1 MQQALPEDLWFFIIL
16 LALLI
21 LAYLWNDK
29 AGSSGKKR
37 KRTTTDPDPE
47 PEPTTDPDPGP
58 EPGPGGGE
66 RPPEIHA
73 HIHSHSRFSEEVGD
87 EFAVKATFDPGDGD
101 VQEKRVEINGRE
113 VNIAEQGDGI
123 FVSEPVRVVE
133 GENVGEVSIK
143 TTAGEDMDRTGFEAS
158 EGGDGGDGREDP
170 SVRAGYEII
179 DEQKGHVRIEATS
192 IPGSLPIEKT
202 IINISSRGENVGGNV
217 DESEN
222 CVFESKGLP
231 HGNYIITAIAQDVE
245 GNTGQYT
252 EPFTLKMPGAGPSV
266 PGGGLPGGIFNPQIE
281 VSPEININTESSGGS
296 TRTTDPEDYDGDRWE
311 VYFQILKESNMPDE
325 ILKEFL
331 FIFKSR
337 NDVEN
342 IVDRLSINQML
353 ISRLIDLLTN
363 VRESQVPEVGFTI
376 VSIIDNQNLDSLN
389 NTIMNNIVETIQANF
404 TILTKFKNDPT
415 PKGSMGTDLG
425 FDKLV
430 EHIEEEAELE
440 EEISKLD
447 KDAVQELR
455 KVQEWYRQNQA
466 WITKIDEVTETN
478 NLESMSP
485 AKVSDL
491 VRQINARTKSDI
503 DLSDHE
509 MVTERREEAERMIS
523 HLDRALN
530 DLREARGDTVELEHD
545 EERVGEALNKIEDR
559 FREEIKVAMQVLN
572 KRGGTGSRNRE
583 E

>member
-179 DEQKGHVRIEATS
+179 DEQKGHVRIQATS

-281 VSPEININTESSGGS
+281 VSPEINIDIGSGNPEVSIG
-296 TRTTDPEDYDGDRWE
+296 PEDGDIPD
-311 VYFQILKESNMPDE
+311 FILEYLSDMIKFKDYAEDRVESGVLKSDV
-325 ILKEFL
+325 ILYGFCNSYYGGNPLGLSHKPINIMRAMKNLTINFDSVISTVEKFEDDSIRDNFKDL
-331 FIFKSR
+331 NIKSR
-337 NDVEN
+337 NDILTQLQQVSIAFPQCN
-342 IVDRLSINQML
+342 TSISSDRLS
-353 ISRLIDLLTN
+353 
-363 VRESQVPEVGFTI
+363 
-376 VSIIDNQNLDSLN
+376 
-389 NTIMNNIVETIQANF
+389 
-404 TILTKFKNDPT
+404 
-415 PKGSMGTDLG
+415 SM
-425 FDKLV
+425 
-430 EHIEEEAELE
+430 
-440 EEISKLD
+440 
-447 KDAVQELR
+447 
-455 KVQEWYRQNQA
+455 
-466 WITKIDEVTETN
+466 
-478 NLESMSP
+478 
-485 AKVSDL
+485 
-491 VRQINARTKSDI
+491 
-503 DLSDHE
+503 
-509 MVTERREEAERMIS
+509 
-523 HLDRALN
+523 
-530 DLREARGDTVELEHD
+530 
-545 EERVGEALNKIEDR
+545 
-559 FREEIKVAMQVLN
+559 
-572 KRGGTGSRNRE
+572 
-583 E
+583 

>member
-47 PEPTTDPDPGP
+47 PEPTTDPDPDPGP

-101 VQEKRVEINGRE
+101 VQEKRVEINERE

-123 FVSEPVRVVE
+123 FVSEPVRVIE
-133 GENVGEVSIK
+133 GENVGKVSIK
-143 TTAGEDMDRTGFEAS
+143 TTVGEDMDRTGFEAS

-170 SVRAGYEII
+170 SVRAEYEIL

-192 IPGSLPIEKT
+192 IPGSLPIKKT
-202 IINISSRGENVGGNV
+202 IINISARGENVGGNV

-245 GNTGQYT
+245 GNTGRYT

-281 VSPEININTESSGGS
+281 VSPEININTGEGEGS
-296 TRTTDPEDYDGDRWE
+296 PTGTTDPEDYNGSRWRIFLQVIRESGIRSDVKDIILDILGGNSDQYPVSIIWVVRLMQIVESLPKEDVPNAAREVVSYTRENRIRNVSGGYFNGIVNLLERDFTLERKPLERTDSPYDRE
-311 VYFQILKESNMPDE
+311 QKEGKVDEFFEETYTRLKSLLKESKKMSGIDE
-325 ILKEFL
+325 EAIEDFYEAMEVFERERALIQAFAM
-331 FIFKSR
+331 
-337 NDVEN
+337 
-342 IVDRLSINQML
+342 INQNKL
-353 ISRLIDLLTN
+353 QNAL
-363 VRESQVPEVGFTI
+363 EEVDTI
-376 VSIIDNQNLDSLN
+376 TVKKIIKTAEQRAGVD
-389 NTIMNNIVETIQANF
+389 
-404 TILTKFKNDPT
+404 
-415 PKGSMGTDLG
+415 
-425 FDKLV
+425 DKLSD
-430 EHIEEEAELE
+430 EQFLSEIKSDLQTISEDIGEAYNLLQSADDLASDEY
-440 EEISKLD
+440 D
-447 KDAVQELR
+447 KDKDLEKAIEAFEGVYLNEVR
-455 KVQEWYRQNQA
+455 K
-466 WITKIDEVTETN
+466 TLETM
-478 NLESMSP
+478 E
-485 AKVSDL
+485 
-491 VRQINARTKSDI
+491 
-503 DLSDHE
+503 
-509 MVTERREEAERMIS
+509 
-523 HLDRALN
+523 HLM
-530 DLREARGDTVELEHD
+530 E
-545 EERVGEALNKIEDR
+545 
-559 FREEIKVAMQVLN
+559 
-572 KRGGTGSRNRE
+572 
-583 E
+583 